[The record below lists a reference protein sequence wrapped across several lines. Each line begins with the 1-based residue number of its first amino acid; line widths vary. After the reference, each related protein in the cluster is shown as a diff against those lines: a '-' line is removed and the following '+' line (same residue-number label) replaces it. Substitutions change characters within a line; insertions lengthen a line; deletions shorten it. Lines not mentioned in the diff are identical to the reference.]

1 MITVNAETLFPKRGF
16 TQRIAVTGK
25 RIPFLREDS
34 VMTEMNRRKLLG
46 TGVGVGAAALAGG
59 VGSAAAATAGSGPSP
74 HLFHLKASKPGSYD
88 GGTLRG
94 ANEETFPIL
103 KGQNGAV
110 YFVTLEVGGVREPH
124 WHPSAWE
131 LNYIISGSAKWTIL
145 GTHPDGSYHNDAF
158 EAGPGDL
165 VFAPEGFFHYFENSS
180 RTEELT
186 VLIMF
191 NSSTPEP
198 NDDLGIVASFNSV
211 PRDVLAASFG
221 VPVSAFDAIPK
232 EIKPVVITKRT
243 P

>member
-1 MITVNAETLFPKRGF
+1 
-16 TQRIAVTGK
+16 
-25 RIPFLREDS
+25 
-34 VMTEMNRRKLLG
+34 MTEMNRRKLLG

-59 VGSAAAATAGSGPSP
+59 VGGAGTAAAAAGGDPAGRSPSP
-74 HLFHLKASKPGSYD
+74 HLFHLNASKPGVYN
-88 GGTLRG
+88 GGSLRG
-94 ANEETFPIL
+94 ANEENFPIL
-103 KGQNGAV
+103 KGQNGSV
-110 YFVTLEVGGVREPH
+110 YYVTLEVGGVREPH

-131 LNYIISGSAKWTIL
+131 LNYIISGSAKWTVL

-180 RTEELT
+180 PTEKLV

-211 PRDVLAASFG
+211 PREVLAASFG
-221 VPVSAFDAIPK
+221 VPVSAFAAIPK
-232 EIKPVVITKRT
+232 EVKPVVITKKT
-243 P
+243 A